1 MVLEVGILHVKPGQE
16 EAFEAALKTARPLI
30 AATPGF
36 VSIAV
41 HRCVEAPNQYL
52 LHVQWRSL
60 EDHTVGFRQSDRF
73 PRWRELLHHFYD
85 PPPQIQH
92 DGASALDQEP

>member
-92 DGASALDQEP
+92 DVASALDQEP